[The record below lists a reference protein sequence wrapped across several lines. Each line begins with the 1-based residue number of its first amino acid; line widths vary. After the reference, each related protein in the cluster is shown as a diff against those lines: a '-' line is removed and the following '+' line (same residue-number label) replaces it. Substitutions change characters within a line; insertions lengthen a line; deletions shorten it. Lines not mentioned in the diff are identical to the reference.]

1 MADINNLFIRI
12 VEKGLTAKIVSND
25 TGISTGNLSDWKKGR
40 CLPGAENL
48 ERLADYLDCSIDYLV
63 GRTDVPEVNRKK

>member
-12 VEKGLTAKIVSND
+12 AEKGLSAKIVSND
-25 TGISTGNLSDWKKGR
+25 TGISTGNLSDWKNGR
-40 CLPGAENL
+40 CLPGAANL
-48 ERLADYLDCSIDYLV
+48 EILADYLDCSVDYLL